1 MPTEKLVCV
10 PFSNLLAIRVGKLL
24 LMVGLLILF
33 RMKKDLLFFAQP
45 GKTIIMKKM
54 GLLLVTLV
62 LSILLQL
69 C

>member
-1 MPTEKLVCV
+1 MCSVFKSVGNK
-10 PFSNLLAIRVGKLL
+10 SWKAIINGWSPHTVSDEEGF
-24 LMVGLLILF
+24 VV
-33 RMKKDLLFFAQP
+33 FAQP